1 MHHENKAI
9 CTASK
14 FPRIL
19 YFPRVCV
26 CVWQDNCRSSVKREC
41 LSRCCSRETGSGD
54 VGSQPE
60 AAFSSTFSAVLCFYK
75 CRFACC
81 SLSYLMTRDYPFP
94 FQSSILF
101 FISVVNKKSRPFLIN
116 MWSNYHTNWG
126 KEKKKKEQWIIDG
139 RSRRW
144 SRITSNFRIIM
155 RRNN

>member
-1 MHHENKAI
+1 MKTKRFAPPLSFLVFCISHV
-9 CTASK
+9 CVC
-14 FPRIL
+14 
-19 YFPRVCV
+19 VCV

-60 AAFSSTFSAVLCFYK
+60 AAFSSAFSAVLCFYK
-75 CRFACC
+75 CRIACC

-126 KEKKKKEQWIIDG
+126 KEKKEKK
-139 RSRRW
+139 
-144 SRITSNFRIIM
+144 
-155 RRNN
+155 NNG